1 MMNRRAESNKAV
13 HGSASDAV
21 ESTNQK
27 ILEALRIKSPTVEK
41 VGREEEEEYEV
52 EEIGERES
60 KTTVS
65 PDQHEP
71 KQEVRKEE
79 QVEDLEEW
87 LDEFLE

>member
-13 HGSASDAV
+13 HGSTSDAV
-21 ESTNQK
+21 ESTNQR

-41 VGREEEEEYEV
+41 VKREEEETEA
-52 EEIGERES
+52 EEMES
-60 KTTVS
+60 KTAVS

-79 QVEDLEEW
+79 VEDLEEW
-87 LDEFLE
+87 LDEFLQ

>member
-1 MMNRRAESNKAV
+1 MMNRRAESNKA
-13 HGSASDAV
+13 SDPV

-41 VGREEEEEYEV
+41 VEREEEESEA
-52 EEIGERES
+52 EEMES
-60 KTTVS
+60 KMAVS

-79 QVEDLEEW
+79 EVEDLEEW
-87 LDEFLE
+87 LDEFLQ

>member
-1 MMNRRAESNKAV
+1 MMNRWAESNKSV

-41 VGREEEEEYEV
+41 VEREEKESEAEEM
-52 EEIGERES
+52 ES
-60 KTTVS
+60 KTAVS

-79 QVEDLEEW
+79 EVEDLEEW
-87 LDEFLE
+87 LDEFLQ

>member
-41 VGREEEEEYEV
+41 VGREEEED
-52 EEIGERES
+52 EEFEAEETES
-60 KTTVS
+60 KTAVS
-65 PDQHEP
+65 PAQHEP

-79 QVEDLEEW
+79 EVEDLEEW
-87 LDEFLE
+87 LDEFLQ

>member
-13 HGSASDAV
+13 HGNASDAV
-21 ESTNQK
+21 KSTNQK

-41 VGREEEEEYEV
+41 VEREEKESEAEEM
-52 EEIGERES
+52 ES
-60 KTTVS
+60 KTAVS

-79 QVEDLEEW
+79 EVEDLEEW
-87 LDEFLE
+87 LDEFLQ